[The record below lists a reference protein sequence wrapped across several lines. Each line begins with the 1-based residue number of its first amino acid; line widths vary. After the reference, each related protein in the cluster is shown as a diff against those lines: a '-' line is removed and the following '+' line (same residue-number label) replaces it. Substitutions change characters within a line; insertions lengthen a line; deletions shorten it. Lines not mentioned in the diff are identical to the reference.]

1 LSLFDE
7 LPRRRLEIRFGKF
20 SLPDFFDQNSVAPT
34 LIFNS

>member
-1 LSLFDE
+1 MSC
-7 LPRRRLEIRFGKF
+7 RAAAGNRFGKF